1 MKQVLVLASA
11 AMVVLVGVRVFSN
24 SGPNTYTDENGITHT
39 HLEFFD
45 LSCVGPTTCTKTAN
59 TYVVNVD
66 GLFIEPDQ
74 EFVDAC
80 LGQNSNAVKSRYC
93 QWMYLPGDAENFNT
107 SANLIQHT
115 INNGWNPTDPDAD
128 RRMEAAEKK
137 LYSGS

>member
-1 MKQVLVLASA
+1 MKQFLVLASA

-24 SGPNTYTDENGITHT
+24 SGSNTYTDENGVTHT

-66 GLFIEPDQ
+66 GLFIEPDR

-80 LGQNSNAVKSRYC
+80 LEQNNNAVKNRYC
-93 QWMYLPGDAENFNT
+93 TRMYSPGYIENFNT
-107 SANLIQHT
+107 SANLVQHT
-115 INNGWNPTDPDAD
+115 INNGWNPTDPDVD
-128 RRMEAAEKK
+128 RRMKAAEKK